1 MGAGRESITIWI
13 DHIPA
18 GDIKEIELIFD
29 RKLMLSISYKDGIS
43 PQINNSTGCC
53 AIEPGE
59 IH

>member
-18 GDIKEIELIFD
+18 GDIKEIEFVFD
-29 RKLMLSISYKDGIS
+29 RKLMLS
-43 PQINNSTGCC
+43 INNSTGCC